1 VNSIVSKDMQ
11 SLIQNFKYTEN
22 LKNKTILVTG
32 ATGLIAKYFTYFLLE
47 LNKYYNTNI
56 KVIAL
61 VRNLEK
67 AKKSFSSY
75 QNNNNLYFLHQDVC
89 EPITISEDID
99 FILHAAGS
107 ASATSIKSNPT
118 GIIKANTLGTIN
130 VLELA
135 KEKKVKKV
143 LFTSTREIYGKVDEI
158 EKITET
164 DMGVVNP
171 LDSRACYPESKRMA
185 EAILQS
191 YYTQYQV
198 PFNSLRIAHTY
209 GPTMEINN
217 DGRVMADF
225 VGAIVNN
232 QDIVLNSDGTA
243 IRSFCY
249 ITDTINGIMDILVRG
264 DNAKAYNLA
273 NETEPYKIKD
283 IAKMLTTLFPE
294 KNLKVKF
301 SNPSDEVKKGYLNYK
316 ITKLDTS
323 ALESLGWKPNVKLSE
338 GLKRTVISIEE
349 ELGID
354 NKKRLKR

>member
-1 VNSIVSKDMQ
+1 MNSIVNQDMQ
-11 SLIQNFKYTEN
+11 SLMQNFKYTEN
-22 LKNKTILVTG
+22 LKNKTILITG

-47 LNKYYNTNI
+47 VNKYYNANI

-67 AKKSFSSY
+67 AKKAFFDY
-75 QNNNNLYFLHQDVC
+75 QENANLYFLHQDVC
-89 EPITISEDID
+89 EPINFPENID
-99 FILHAAGS
+99 YILHAAGS

-135 KEKKVKKV
+135 KQKKVKKV
-143 LFTSTREIYGKVDEI
+143 LFTSTREIYGKVDNL
-158 EKITET
+158 EKISET
-164 DMGVVNP
+164 DMGIVNP

-191 YYTQYQV
+191 YYTQYNI
-198 PFNSLRIAHTY
+198 PFNSIRIAHTY
-209 GPTMEINN
+209 GPTMEITN

-225 VGAIVNN
+225 VGAIVNSK
-232 QDIVLNSDGTA
+232 DIVLNSDGTA

-249 ITDTINGIMDILVRG
+249 ITDTINGIMNILAKG
-264 DNAKAYNLA
+264 ENGKAYNLA
-273 NETEPYKIKD
+273 NETEPYMIKD
-283 IAKMLTTLFPE
+283 VAKMLTNLFPE

-301 SNPSDEVKKGYLNYK
+301 SNPNDEIKKGYLNYK
-316 ITKLDTS
+316 ITKLDTTS
-323 ALESLGWKPNVKLSE
+323 LESLGWKPNVKLSD

-354 NKKRLKR
+354 KEKRLTR